1 MPCRFQKIWSM
12 PIGSMYSIFT
22 FVWFTFMLDL
32 YRKTCQSHGSVM
44 GYVYLEP
51 VSLSSML
58 DLGKLASPMDGPE
71 VRVVLPHTLVS
82 LSSKGIIC
90 RLKVLPSPTPPTTDV
105 TCWIRCDMWRFQ
117 PGICDEVCLFT
128 DVKNG
133 FCSIRFQ
140 PDALICILWGG
151 WFFVLGFLFSI
162 KSHGAQGYLRFAGI
176 FFVDWKLPS
185 IPMHLSSTHIG
196 MS

>member
-22 FVWFTFMLDL
+22 FVWLTFMLSW
-32 YRKTCQSHGSVM
+32 RKTCQSHGWPWGPGGVAT
-44 GYVYLEP
+44 YLG
-51 VSLSSML
+51 VVIFQGHHLSF
-58 DLGKLASPMDGPE
+58 KGP
-71 VRVVLPHTLVS
+71 
-82 LSSKGIIC
+82 G
-90 RLKVLPSPTPPTTDV
+90 PSPTPPTTDV